1 VSEQPVPSNLA
12 VAETFEKLSQALI
25 AHASA
30 LTSFASLYRGGNASP
45 QPAAGAGAADP
56 APAKAPRNKG
66 TKDKPEPA
74 AQSNGPAV
82 ATLDVQNFAVAWIKE
97 GANDAAQAAIKSQ
110 VLSIVNKYGGQKIAD
125 LPATALGPVLAELQA
140 AKAGGAGAPS
150 SSAIDI

>member
-45 QPAAGAGAADP
+45 QPSAGAGAADP
-56 APAKAPRNKG
+56 APAKATRGKKG
-66 TKDKPEPA
+66 EAAPA
-74 AQSNGPAV
+74 AQSNSPAV
-82 ATLDVQNFAVAWIKE
+82 TTLDVQNFAVAWIKE

-150 SSAIDI
+150 NSAIDI